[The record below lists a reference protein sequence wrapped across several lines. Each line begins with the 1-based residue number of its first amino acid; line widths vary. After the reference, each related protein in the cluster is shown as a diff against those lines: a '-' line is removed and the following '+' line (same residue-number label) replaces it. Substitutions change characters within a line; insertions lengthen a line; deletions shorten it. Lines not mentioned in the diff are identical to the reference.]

1 MTVREVCKTITHK
14 HQEKTMARISFVTSG
29 SGGTPGGSN
38 TQIQY
43 NNAGAFGGVDKLT
56 FSGGSLF
63 ATGSFKGNLD
73 GNAATATSA
82 GTATSALTA
91 SYAVYADSAASA
103 TSATSATTAL
113 TASYVLNAVS
123 ASYAATSGMFGTR
136 THLVVEG
143 GRYTTLQQAVDAAGV
158 NDVILVGPTG
168 SVTSGATWGNVS
180 IPGGKRLTIAG
191 LGGRTAPQ
199 AMIGPVTFSVTA
211 SNGASLNAL
220 ENEVFLRDLYINKS
234 SVGFAGTQGVL
245 LSGDRPGRLR
255 LQGCYIYNAGTS
267 GDGIVNNNNAVGS
280 SIHIDNC
287 IIQATSANTSS
298 CMINHVKGYTLLKN
312 FNEVSGGK
320 YAVSASAGTVE
331 AYNTLFEVSGA
342 NEAVRLGG
350 GLMTVAYST
359 VKNTVANGSGI
370 NMTTA
375 GASVAMAD
383 SSFVVS
389 TGTGYC
395 VNGVLGTYFLYGHIN
410 WGNTALTPYN
420 VKVKNVVTS
429 SAVTQ
434 AFTPSA

>member
-1 MTVREVCKTITHK
+1 
-14 HQEKTMARISFVTSG
+14 
-29 SGGTPGGSN
+29 
-38 TQIQY
+38 
-43 NNAGAFGGVDKLT
+43 
-56 FSGGSLF
+56 
-63 ATGSFKGNLD
+63 
-73 GNAATATSA
+73 
-82 GTATSALTA
+82 
-91 SYAVYADSAASA
+91 
-103 TSATSATTAL
+103 
-113 TASYVLNAVS
+113 
-123 ASYAATSGMFGTR
+123 MFGSR

-143 GRYTTLQQAVDAAGV
+143 GKYTTLQQAIDAAGA

-168 SVTSGATWGNVS
+168 SVTSGATWGDIS
-180 IPGGKRLTIAG
+180 LPGGKRLSIVG
-191 LGGRTAPQ
+191 LGGNTAPQ

-298 CMINHVKGYTLLKN
+298 CMINHVKGYTFLKN

-359 VKNTVANGSGI
+359 IKNTVANGSGI

-410 WGNTALTPYN
+410 WGNTPLTPYN

>member
-1 MTVREVCKTITHK
+1 
-14 HQEKTMARISFVTSG
+14 
-29 SGGTPGGSN
+29 
-38 TQIQY
+38 
-43 NNAGAFGGVDKLT
+43 
-56 FSGGSLF
+56 
-63 ATGSFKGNLD
+63 
-73 GNAATATSA
+73 
-82 GTATSALTA
+82 
-91 SYAVYADSAASA
+91 
-103 TSATSATTAL
+103 
-113 TASYVLNAVS
+113 
-123 ASYAATSGMFGTR
+123 MFGTR

-220 ENEVFLRDLYINKS
+220 ENEVFLRDLYINKAT
-234 SVGFAGTQGVL
+234 VGFAGTQGVL

-267 GDGIVNNNNAVGS
+267 GDGVVNNNNAAGS

-287 IIQATSANTSS
+287 VIQATSANTSS
-298 CMINHVKGYTLLKN
+298 CMINHMKGYTFLKN

-342 NEAVRLGG
+342 NEVIRLGG
-350 GLMTVAYST
+350 GALMTAGYST
-359 VKNTVANGSGI
+359 VKNTVAGGSGV
-370 NMTTA
+370 NMVTA
-375 GASVAMAD
+375 LSTFAAGNSAFAVAQG
-383 SSFVVS
+383 S
-389 TGTGYC
+389 GYC
-395 VNGVLGTYFLYGHIN
+395 VNGINSTFYLYSNVSYSNVTGL
-410 WGNTALTPYN
+410 APYN

-429 SAVTQ
+429 SATTT